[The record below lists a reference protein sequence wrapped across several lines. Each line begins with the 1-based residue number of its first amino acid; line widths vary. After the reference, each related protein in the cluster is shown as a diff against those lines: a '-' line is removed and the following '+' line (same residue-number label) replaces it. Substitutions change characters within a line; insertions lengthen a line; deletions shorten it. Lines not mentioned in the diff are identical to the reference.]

1 MMISEFYH
9 PGYPDSLS
17 ETLLPAVKTFS
28 NLQIVEIAPDQSRDD
43 LFTPILEELVNR
55 PSLVKL
61 HVNSACTDEINA
73 PLLSKIGG
81 LVSLGLEGPNR
92 AILQLLL
99 DWIGRLT
106 SLQELHLT
114 VCIVVNFF

>member
-81 LVSLGLEGPNR
+81 LVSLVPIELSCNLCSTGLDG
-92 AILQLLL
+92 
-99 DWIGRLT
+99 
-106 SLQELHLT
+106 
-114 VCIVVNFF
+114 